1 MEHEWSRIPSPI
13 SDEGDR
19 RAIVSVLSSY
29 GMEVRIVRERP
40 TPKAPFKK
48 YVEYREQAEAT

>member
-1 MEHEWSRIPSPI
+1 MEHEWSRIPAPI

-19 RAIVSVLSSY
+19 RAIVSVLSSH
-29 GMEVRIVRERP
+29 GLEVRVVRERP

-48 YVEYREQAEAT
+48 YVEYREQED